1 MIRSFLIMVSAA
13 ALLFLTQTEAR
24 AQAGSAELTGQVV
37 ASAGAALANAGVIAT
52 DMQAGVVTRASSS
65 AAGLYVFNNLR
76 PGQYS
81 VSVEATG
88 FQTFV
93 QKGVTLTTGERVRVD
108 VKMAVGDVKENIT
121 VSADV
126 PLLQTESGSITQS
139 IDHDKVVDLP
149 LNGRTFVQLATLS
162 PGVMLPPGTLLPR
175 INGGR
180 PRTNEYLF
188 DGISA
193 LQPEPGQV
201 ALFPIIDAIQEFN
214 IQTNGVSAEFGRF
227 NGGVINLTTRAGSNE
242 FHGSMWEFFRN
253 EALNSRNYFARP
265 PQKKPEFRRNQ
276 YGAAIGGPIIRNRTF
291 FFVDYQ
297 GVKQAIGTVRT
308 STVPTLWNGREL
320 HGTVWRH
327 DGGFVRSRYDRA
339 GRTSFSRSPFSP
351 TNVIQS
357 TD

>member
-1 MIRSFLIMVSAA
+1 
-13 ALLFLTQTEAR
+13 
-24 AQAGSAELTGQVV
+24 
-37 ASAGAALANAGVIAT
+37 
-52 DMQAGVVTRASSS
+52 
-65 AAGLYVFNNLR
+65 
-76 PGQYS
+76 
-81 VSVEATG
+81 
-88 FQTFV
+88 
-93 QKGVTLTTGERVRVD
+93 
-108 VKMAVGDVKENIT
+108 
-121 VSADV
+121 
-126 PLLQTESGSITQS
+126 
-139 IDHDKVVDLP
+139 
-149 LNGRTFVQLATLS
+149 
-162 PGVMLPPGTLLPR
+162 MLPPGTLLPR

-276 YGAAIGGPIIRNRTF
+276 YGAAIGGPIVRNRTF

-308 STVPTLWNGREL
+308 STVPTLLERQGNFTEL
-320 HGTVWRH
+320 YGDTTAVLFDPDTTVPV
-327 DGGFVRSRYDRA
+327 G
-339 GRTSFSRSPFSP
+339 TSFSRSPFSP
-351 TNVIQS
+351 TNVIPIDRIDPAALNVLNRYPLPTKSGTANNFTLVGNDEDHQNQFDGRLDHNFS
-357 TD
+357 VTNQVFGRYSYFHDVDQPVPFLPDGSGNITTGVIGLTDTLGQQVVGSYTHTFNERTLNNFKFRLRSFERVLLNTSPSEDLGIPGYPEWRIR